1 MKAIG
6 FVFLLSLVPVGA
18 FAADLATLTIKIED
32 VTDKGGS
39 LRVGVYTQDNFVL
52 RSATPSAFKIVDAK
66 PGETVIVFDNVMP
79 GEYGVKAFQDE
90 NSNGK
95 LDTVMGVIPVEP
107 HGMSNDAQPSG
118 AGSEWEQAKFAVKP
132 GPTTITIHLD

>member
-1 MKAIG
+1 MKAFI
-6 FVFLLSLVPVGA
+6 VALLMALVPASA

-32 VTDKGGS
+32 VTNKGGS
-39 LRVGVYTQDNFVL
+39 LRVGVYTQDNFVM

-66 PGETVIVFDNVMP
+66 EGETTVVFENLMP

-90 NSNGK
+90 NGNGK

-118 AGSEWEQAKFAVKP
+118 AGSEWDQAKFTVKP
-132 GPTTITIHLD
+132 GATAITIHLD